1 MRIADRIVLMRHGRI
16 VQIGT
21 AETLYRQPSSL
32 FAARFFCDFTE
43 IEGQVLTENK
53 PMLAFVRSLGFT
65 VRSSP
70 EDAEVMMARKVL

>member
-1 MRIADRIVLMRHGRI
+1 VIVDLAWKGQGLARHLMQRLFDWGRS
-16 VQIGT
+16 VGM
-21 AETLYRQPSSL
+21 A
-32 FAARFFCDFTE
+32 E

-70 EDAEVMMARKVL
+70 EDAEVMVARKVL